1 MKKKLFNFFT
11 SFFTAISFWLYLF
24 PRNAFAFPI
33 YAQQNYE
40 NPREPNG
47 KIVCAN
53 CHLAQK
59 PIELETPKSILPNTI
74 FESIVAIPVK
84 KDGKQLLGNGMLGDL
99 NIGAVLILPE
109 QFKLAPKERLS
120 DDLQLKLKNTYIT
133 PYNSNLENILV
144 VGPLSSKNMDKI
156 TFPILAPDPD
166 TNKKVYYLKYPI
178 YAGGNRG
185 RGQLYPNGEK
195 TNNNSVIA
203 LSNGI
208 VEKIKN
214 VEKGTEIILKQDNG
228 EYQTQFIPKNMEIIV
243 KENQRINQDQPLTA
257 NPNIGGFG
265 QTETE
270 IVLQNP
276 QRIYY
281 YTLFC
286 FLIVL
291 TQAIFVLKKKQ
302 FEKVQLAEMDF

>member
-1 MKKKLFNFFT
+1 MKKKNFNFFNT
-11 SFFTAISFWLYLF
+11 IFIAISFWFYFF
-24 PRNAFAFPI
+24 PTKAFAFPI

-74 FESIVAIPVK
+74 FESVVTIPIK
-84 KDGKQLLGNGMLGDL
+84 KETKQLLGNGMLGDL

-120 DDLQLKLKNTYIT
+120 ESLQQKLKNTYIT
-133 PYNSNLENILV
+133 PYSSSLENILV
-144 VGPLSSKNMDKI
+144 VGPLSSKNTEKI
-156 TFPILAPDPD
+156 TFPILAPDPEA
-166 TNKKVYYLKYPI
+166 NKKIYYLKYPI

-195 TNNNSVIA
+195 TNNNSILS

-208 VEKIKN
+208 VNQIKKG
-214 VEKGTEIILKQDNG
+214 EKGTEILVKQESGD
-228 EYQTQFIPKNMEIIV
+228 YQTQIIPKNMEIIV
-243 KENQRINQDQPLTA
+243 KENQKISQDQPLTA
-257 NPNIGGFG
+257 NPNMGGFG
-265 QTETE
+265 QTEAE

-276 QRIYY
+276 ERIYY

-286 FLIVL
+286 FIIVL
-291 TQAIFVLKKKQ
+291 TQTIFVLKKKQ